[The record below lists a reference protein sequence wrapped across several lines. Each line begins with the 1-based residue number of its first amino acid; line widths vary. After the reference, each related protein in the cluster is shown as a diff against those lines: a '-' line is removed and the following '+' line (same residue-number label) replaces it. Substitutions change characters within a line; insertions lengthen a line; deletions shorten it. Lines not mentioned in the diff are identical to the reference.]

1 MLPRKLGIRE
11 IREYKAVIRALT
23 NPSYI
28 CSGEDSQLIRA
39 YVGRM
44 IRDLDFTE
52 TCESSEN
59 KSVDSGT
66 SFENYFEEAMK
77 NAESCN

>member
-23 NPSYI
+23 DPRHI
-28 CSGEDSQLIRA
+28 CSGEDAQLIRA
-39 YVGRM
+39 HVGRM
-44 IRDLDFTE
+44 IRDLDYTE
-52 TCESSEN
+52 KCESSEN
-59 KSVDSGT
+59 KSVDSGK
-66 SFENYFEEAMK
+66 SFENYFEEALK